1 MENKMKIAIIGGTR
15 GLGKWIAEFLKN
27 QGYDITITSRDQASG
42 KLVAKKL
49 GVKYSNDNKKTAQ
62 ENNIV
67 IVSVPI
73 ETTGP
78 VIEEVAPFMSK
89 GSLLMDVT
97 SVKEKPALLMQE
109 KLSEGAYFLPV
120 HPMFGPRIRS
130 LEGQVVV
137 LTPLEKSKWFEK
149 VFKFLENQKTRV
161 LITSPEKHDEMMSVV
176 QVLTHF
182 AYISISY
189 TIKKLNVDIK
199 ESRKFASPIYNLML
213 DIISRIVAQNPYLV
227 YSIQTQTDYAYHAR
241 EILME
246 TIQELNEML
255 INSNQSDFV
264 NAMNYAAKN
273 MDDLEAALGRSD
285 KVISALNQEINI
297 LKCSIGKEVGL
308 KHIYSGK
315 VHVGILK
322 EISPD
327 FLTLVSGKKT
337 LKLKIAN
344 IEVLNDSDIWNW
356 KINNYP
362 QHEYHI
368 SAIFPTN
375 CDPMII
381 SDTISNINGVIHASV
396 LDIYRGEQIG
406 EEEVSITFR
415 FEVIDPHI
423 LNEVETLLK
432 GFGGIIR

>member
-1 MENKMKIAIIGGTR
+1 MKIAIIGGTR

-27 QGYDITITSRDQASG
+27 QGYDITITSRDQTSG
-42 KLVAKKL
+42 NLVAKKL
-49 GVKYSNDNKKTAQ
+49 GVKYSNNNKKTAQ

-89 GSLLMDVT
+89 GALLMDVT

-149 VFKFLENQKTRV
+149 VFKFLENQKARV

-255 INSNQSDFV
+255 INSNQNDFV

-344 IEVLNDSDIWNW
+344 IEVLNDADIWNW

-368 SAIFPTN
+368 SVIFPTN

-381 SDTISNINGVIHASV
+381 SNTISNINGLIHASV

-415 FEVIDPHI
+415 FEVIEPHI

>member
-1 MENKMKIAIIGGTR
+1 MKIAIIGGTR
-15 GLGKWIAEFLKN
+15 GLGRWIAGFLKK
-27 QGYDITITSRDQASG
+27 QGHYITITSRDQVSG
-42 KLVAKKL
+42 NIVAKKL
-49 GVKYSNDNKKTAQ
+49 GVKYSDDNKKTAQ
-62 ENNIV
+62 ENEVV
-67 IVSVPI
+67 IISVPI
-73 ETTGP
+73 ENTGP

-109 KLSEGAYFLPV
+109 KLAEGAYFLPV

-137 LTPLEKSKWFEK
+137 LTPLEKSEWFEK
-149 VFKFLENQKTRV
+149 VFKFLENHKARV
-161 LITSPEKHDEMMSVV
+161 LITSPEKHDEMMGVV

-182 AYISISY
+182 AYISIAY
-189 TIKKLNVDIK
+189 TIKKLDVDIK

-255 INSNQSDFV
+255 INCNQNDFV
-264 NAMNYAAKN
+264 NAMTHAAKN
-273 MDDLEAALGRSD
+273 MDDIEAALGRSD

-297 LKCSIGKEVGL
+297 LKSSIGKEVCL

-322 EISPD
+322 EISPE
-327 FLTLVSGKKT
+327 FLTLLSGKKI

-344 IEVLNDSDIWNW
+344 IEVLNESEAWNW
-356 KINNYP
+356 KKDNYS

-368 SAIFPTN
+368 SSIFPAN

-381 SDTISNINGVIHASV
+381 CNTISNLNGVINASI
-396 LDIYRGEQIG
+396 LDIYQGAQIG
-406 EEEVSITFR
+406 EGKVSITFR
-415 FEVIDPHI
+415 FEVIEPLL

-432 GFGGIIR
+432 GFGAIIR

>member
-1 MENKMKIAIIGGTR
+1 MGNKMKIAIIGGTR
-15 GLGKWIAEFLKN
+15 GLGKWIAGFLKN
-27 QGYDITITSRDQASG
+27 QGYEITITSRDEIRG
-42 KLVAKKL
+42 KLVAQKL
-49 GVKYSNDNKKTAQ
+49 GVDYSPDNQKTAE
-62 ENNIV
+62 ENDIV
-67 IVSVPI
+67 IIAVPI
-73 ETTGP
+73 ETTES
-78 VIEEVAPFMSK
+78 VIKDVAPCISK

-97 SVKEKPALLMQE
+97 SVKEKPSLLMQE
-109 KLSEGAYFLPV
+109 KIANGAYFLPV

-137 LTPLEKSKWFEK
+137 LTPLEESPWFEK
-149 VFKFLENQKTRV
+149 VFRFLESQKARV

-182 AYISISY
+182 AYISIAY

-227 YSIQTQTDYAYHAR
+227 YSIQTQTDHAYHAR

-255 INSNQSDFV
+255 INSKQEEFV
-264 NAMNYAAKN
+264 DAVSYAAKN
-273 MDDLEAALGRSD
+273 MDDIEAALGRSD

-297 LKCSIGKEVGL
+297 LKGSIGKEVGL
-308 KHIYSGK
+308 KHIYSEK
-315 VHVGILK
+315 VHIGILK

-327 FLTLVSGKKT
+327 FLTLLFGKKT

-344 IEVLNDSDIWNW
+344 IEVLNDSDVWNW

-362 QHEYHI
+362 PHEYHI
-368 SAIFPTN
+368 SAIFPSN
-375 CDPMII
+375 CDPSVI
-381 SDTISNINGVIHASV
+381 SNTISNINGVINASV
-396 LDIYRGEQIG
+396 LDIYHGEQIG
-406 EEEVSITFR
+406 AEEVSITFR
-415 FEVIDPHI
+415 FEVIDQKI
-423 LNEVETLLK
+423 LLDVETLLK
-432 GFGGIIR
+432 GFGAIIR

>member
-1 MENKMKIAIIGGTR
+1 MKIAIIGGTR

-27 QGYDITITSRDQASG
+27 QGYDITITSRDQTSG
-42 KLVAKKL
+42 NLVAKKL
-49 GVKYSNDNKKTAQ
+49 GVKYSNNNKKTAQ

-89 GSLLMDVT
+89 GALLMDVT

-149 VFKFLENQKTRV
+149 VFKFLENQKARV

-182 AYISISY
+182 AYISIAY

-297 LKCSIGKEVGL
+297 LKM
-308 KHIYSGK
+308 
-315 VHVGILK
+315 
-322 EISPD
+322 
-327 FLTLVSGKKT
+327 F
-337 LKLKIAN
+337 
-344 IEVLNDSDIWNW
+344 NW
-356 KINNYP
+356 
-362 QHEYHI
+362 
-368 SAIFPTN
+368 
-375 CDPMII
+375 
-381 SDTISNINGVIHASV
+381 
-396 LDIYRGEQIG
+396 
-406 EEEVSITFR
+406 
-415 FEVIDPHI
+415 
-423 LNEVETLLK
+423 
-432 GFGGIIR
+432 

>member
-1 MENKMKIAIIGGTR
+1 MILPSLLETKSVAN
-15 GLGKWIAEFLKN
+15 
-27 QGYDITITSRDQASG
+27 
-42 KLVAKKL
+42 LVAKKL
-49 GVKYSNDNKKTAQ
+49 GVKYSNDNQKTAQ

-67 IVSVPI
+67 IISVPI
-73 ETTGP
+73 ETTES
-78 VIEEVAPFMSK
+78 VIKEVAPFMSK

-109 KLSEGAYFLPV
+109 KLAEGAYFLPV

-149 VFKFLENQKTRV
+149 VFKFLENQKARV

-255 INSNQSDFV
+255 INSNQNDFV

-315 VHVGILK
+315 VHMGILK

-344 IEVLNDSDIWNW
+344 IEVLNDSDVWNW

-381 SDTISNINGVIHASV
+381 SNTISNINGVIHASV